1 MGEHIMIGVT
11 QMNSSEIVTALEVS
25 FKLGKPFTM
34 PAMSGK
40 QLKEVWAILG
50 LGK

>member
-1 MGEHIMIGVT
+1 
-11 QMNSSEIVTALEVS
+11 MNSAQIVTALELS
-25 FKLGKPFTM
+25 FKYGKPFTL

-40 QLKEVWAILG
+40 QLKEVWAILE